1 VARIHAAGAV
11 VRLAALPSLRAKG
24 ATVHPLPAL
33 RRLAPIAATLGLA
46 AACAPRRPAPDHP
59 GAPPGAVAPTT
70 AVLAHTEQG
79 QPLVLQE
86 SEGERRVH
94 RPPPAALSSLTAAF
108 IIKVDRHNGGAPE
121 FFMMTSE
128 IAPGEEIPP
137 HEHPHSDEIVFVRD
151 GTGRAVL
158 AGREVAVTAGA
169 TIYMPRNTSVRLRNT
184 GTQPLRLIAIFSQ
197 PGYEEYMRD
206 ISVPE
211 GAVAAPLTVE
221 ELTAIRARH
230 RAHVVY
236 GQP

>member
-1 VARIHAAGAV
+1 
-11 VRLAALPSLRAKG
+11 
-24 ATVHPLPAL
+24 VHPLPAL
-33 RRLAPIAATLGLA
+33 RRFAPIAATLSLA

-70 AVLAHTEQG
+70 GVLAHSEQA

-94 RPPPAALSSLTAAF
+94 RPPPAALSSLSAAF

-128 IAPGEEIPP
+128 IAPGQAIPP
-137 HEHPHSDEIVFVRD
+137 HEHPHSDEIIFVRD
-151 GTGRAVL
+151 GTARAVL
-158 AGREVAVTAGA
+158 AGREVTVTAGA

-197 PGYEEYMRD
+197 PGFEEYMRD

-211 GAVAAPLTVE
+211 GAVAEPLTVE
-221 ELTAIRARH
+221 ELTAIRVRH
-230 RAHVVY
+230 RTHVVY

>member
-1 VARIHAAGAV
+1 
-11 VRLAALPSLRAKG
+11 
-24 ATVHPLPAL
+24 VHPLPAL

-46 AACAPRRPAPDHP
+46 AACAPRHPAPDHP
-59 GAPPGAVAPTT
+59 SARPGAVAPSTL
-70 AVLAHTEQG
+70 VLAQG

-86 SEGERRVH
+86 SEGEHRVH
-94 RPPPAALSSLTAAF
+94 RPPPAALSSLTAPF

-128 IAPGEEIPP
+128 IAPGQEIPP
-137 HEHPHSDEIVFVRD
+137 HQHPHSDEIVFVRD
-151 GTGRAVL
+151 GTARAVL
-158 AGREVAVTAGA
+158 AGREVTVTAGA

-197 PGYEEYMRD
+197 PGFEEYMRD

-211 GAVAAPLTVE
+211 GAVAEPLTVE
-221 ELTAIRARH
+221 ELTAIRVRH
-230 RAHVVY
+230 RTHVVY